1 MSATAPAPMAF
12 PVPLSSRRAFLNPK
26 TFKDAWPRPIHL
38 LASASPEG
46 TRKQL
51 SVSRRA
57 MACDFSLFFPAECRR
72 PVEAGC
78 AALDE
83 VERLE
88 SKLSIYQAGSEIS
101 SINRTAFESPVPL
114 DGELFALLQTA
125 ARLTE
130 ATHGA
135 FDVATGALIRTWGFF
150 RGPKRVPTEAE
161 REQALAS
168 SGMAQVDLDPVTRTV
183 RFRRSGL
190 QLNLGSLGKGYA
202 IDRALEGIRRQ
213 FGAHCVLMQGGQSSL
228 KALGAPP
235 HEPRGWK
242 VAISH
247 PCHPD
252 RAVATV
258 HLRNRA
264 LGTSGAANQYFIHNG
279 RRYGHVLDPRTGW
292 PADQLASASAL
303 APSAAEADALSTAF
317 FVMGVEPTRQYCR
330 KHPEVSAVL
339 VTKPQPS
346 RPPEVILAGVD
357 NSEVQR

>member
-1 MSATAPAPMAF
+1 MSAMTTSPMAS
-12 PVPLSSRRAFLNPK
+12 PVPPSSRRAFLNPK
-26 TFKDAWPRPIHL
+26 SLKNVSARLIGLRAP
-38 LASASPEG
+38 ASPDC
-46 TRKQL
+46 TRRQL

-57 MACDFSLFFPAECRR
+57 MACDFSLFFPAEYRR

-78 AALDE
+78 TALDE

-88 SKLSIYQAGSEIS
+88 SKLSVYQAGSDIS
-101 SINRTAFESPVPL
+101 SINRSAFESPVPL
-114 DGELFALLQTA
+114 DSEMLALLQTA

-130 ATHGA
+130 ATNGA
-135 FDVATGALIRTWGFF
+135 FDIATGALIRTWGFF
-150 RGPKRVPTEAE
+150 RGPKHVPSEAE

-168 SGMAQVDLDPVTRTV
+168 SGMAQVDLDTVSRTV

-190 QLNLGSLGKGYA
+190 ELNLGSLGKGYA

-235 HEPRGWK
+235 REPRGWK

-247 PCHPD
+247 PCHPG